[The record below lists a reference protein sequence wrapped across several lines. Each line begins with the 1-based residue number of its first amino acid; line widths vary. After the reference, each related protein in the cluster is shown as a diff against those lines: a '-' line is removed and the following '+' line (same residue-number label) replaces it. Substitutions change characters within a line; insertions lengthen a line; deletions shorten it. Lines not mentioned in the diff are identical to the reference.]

1 MIITRQKLEA
11 TIHFAPSR
19 RLVYLNNA
27 KVACSSIKKALWLAF
42 DPESFDP
49 NRGPHDRVAAPFCRT
64 LEAIAVD
71 IEAFQSATFFT
82 VVRNPYARLLSA
94 YLDKISTEDGGRS
107 KPRDAS
113 VWHPFCRRYR
123 LSASAAPTFREFLQ
137 MVTSED
143 PSLID
148 QHFAPQHINILQPFV
163 SCDFIGH
170 MEDMAGVWRFLTPFG
185 VKEAE
190 HRPHNT
196 TANTSIDEFYGP
208 EEIELVRSFYAK
220 DFELFGYSDDPLS
233 PTPIREIRQSEK
245 PRDLV
250 RTLIQGYTA
259 EHRDSRQKCIDAV
272 GKAVPDLLTDFN
284 ALENG
289 SVPLARLVE
298 LSNRAIR
305 GEIQNWKLVSRIGQE
320 LLKNDMIFEA
330 ASVVS
335 RAKTMM
341 YGAPK

>member
-1 MIITRQKLEA
+1 MIVTRQKLEA
-11 TIHFAPSR
+11 TIHFAPAR

-49 NRGPHDRVAAPFCRT
+49 NRGPHDRVTAPFCRT
-64 LEAIAVD
+64 LEDIAAD
-71 IEAFQSATFFT
+71 IDAFMSATFFA

-94 YLDKISTEDGGRS
+94 YLDKISINDGGHS
-107 KPRDAS
+107 KPRDTS

-123 LSASAAPTFREFLQ
+123 LSASATPTFREFLQ

-148 QHFAPQHINILQPFV
+148 QHFAPQHINILHSFA

-170 MEDMAGVWRFLTPFG
+170 MEEMIDVWRFLAPFG

-196 TANTSIDEFYGP
+196 TANTSIAEFYGP
-208 EEIELVRSFYAK
+208 EEIELVRSSYAE
-220 DFELFGYSDDPLS
+220 DFDLFGYSDDPFV
-233 PTPIREIRQSEK
+233 PTPVREVHQAKR
-245 PRDLV
+245 PRNLV

-259 EHRDSRQKCIDAV
+259 EHQDSRQRCIDAI
-272 GKAVPDLLTDFN
+272 GSAVPGLLTDYN

-289 SVPLARLVE
+289 SVSMSRLVE
-298 LSNRAIR
+298 ISNSAIR
-305 GEIQNWKLVSRIGQE
+305 GEISNWKLVSRIGEE
-320 LLKNDMIFEA
+320 LLRNNMVFEA
-330 ASVVS
+330 ASVVG
-335 RAKTMM
+335 RAKILM
-341 YGAPK
+341 YGTR